1 MDGVEQGAL
10 IQYMRS
16 MVDYDDPSKTTICKA
31 RAAIAAAESVK
42 SRLAFRRI
50 SDDDETNTNIIAE
63 TYQVVLA
70 ATTAAAEGKTAAE
83 AANAAINRM
92 ELDANAMA
100 LKRTGLDMTIM
111 ASAAATVVYTTVA
124 NNGGSKEM
132 ATSSY
137 NDVYLNVK
145 STYSTHAAAL
155 MFSKLTVPIVRSASN
170 EINQF
175 VNTVAQSAKSVAG
188 TSVGKLWSGG
198 KSPASV
204 GASAAALAAITMLG
218 AYETIDT
225 AMLAGEAAG
234 EAAANAAHDG
244 ASDEIAAAAGVAA
257 AAVGSCKTM
266 KHSCNASVSSIE
278 SQSPPIEI
286 VSSTYKCILDGNAVG
301 SVNSAN
307 SDVAKD
313 TCNFQIKSCKAA
325 YEDSGGDGCTVLF

>member
-124 NNGGSKEM
+124 NNGGSK
-132 ATSSY
+132 
-137 NDVYLNVK
+137 VYLNVK